1 MTSLVSIVDDDET
14 VRVAVSSL
22 VRSVGHDVCVF
33 DSAEAFLASPR
44 LEETS
49 CLIADMQMPGMS
61 GLDLQTALK
70 ARRPNLPVIIITA
83 FPEPRIRQQ
92 AKAAGAIGFF
102 SKPIDGNVLIDCL
115 EQALNND

>member
-1 MTSLVSIVDDDET
+1 M
-14 VRVAVSSL
+14 SSL

-33 DSAEAFLASPR
+33 DSAEAFLTSSR

-70 ARRPNLPVIIITA
+70 ARRPSLPVIIITA
-83 FPEPRIRQQ
+83 FPEPRIQRQ
-92 AKAAGAIGFF
+92 AEAAGAIGFF
-102 SKPIDGNVLIDCL
+102 GKPIDGDVLIDCL